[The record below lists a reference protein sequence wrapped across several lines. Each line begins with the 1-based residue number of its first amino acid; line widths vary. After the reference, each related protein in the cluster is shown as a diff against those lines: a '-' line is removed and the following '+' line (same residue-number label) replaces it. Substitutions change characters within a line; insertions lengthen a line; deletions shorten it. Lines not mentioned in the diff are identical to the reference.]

1 MTTITK
7 LICPECRY
15 ENEAER
21 VYCHGCGAR
30 LSKPAAEAAKNEEA
44 QTIETRERLRRL
56 MDNRGVKARQ
66 WATNIAKLLLG
77 SCIAAALIQMFLPP
91 DLPAATGKDLVL
103 GPQIGLEL
111 ENALFQHRGAQL
123 TYREDQVNSYL
134 GTVFKRKKVSLLDK
148 PMLDFEHGI
157 AQFGEGT
164 FRMTLERSFFGLSIY
179 TSGLYRASTQDGKI
193 RGRERGR
200 TYRSNADSSA
210 IDALRRFSLQRR
222 LEGHGTGSQTGGK
235 ICRNRISSADG
246 RPDRAGAVIARDRVS
261 DFSDLHESPH
271 SVSSP

>member
-179 TSGLYRASTQDGKI
+179 TSGLYRASTQDGKFAAANVGGLV
-193 RGRERGR
+193 GRMPIHPQLMH
-200 TYRSNADSSA
+200 YADF
-210 IDALRRFSLQRR
+210 L
-222 LEGHGTGSQTGGK
+222 
-235 ICRNRISSADG
+235 
-246 RPDRAGAVIARDRVS
+246 
-261 DFSDLHESPH
+261 FSDAWKAMEQDRKQVEKFAAIEFHPQTVVLTAP
-271 SVSSP
+271 VR